1 MGFRI
6 RKSIRVMPG
15 VRLNLSKTGIG
26 ASFGSNYG
34 RVSLHSS
41 GRETFASRTGI
52 PGITYMRSIKPHP
65 EPAGAG
71 QQGGAPPGG
80 PARTQAPR
88 AAPPAP
94 PPLPEE
100 FKRKKPGMFASA
112 GEKALYEA
120 VISQNR
126 TMARTA
132 GDEHP
137 DARLAGY
144 TLAGLWMMEDDP
156 GQAITLLQWVMDSD
170 GDPATDAFVQQYLST
185 SVELGLAEGVSV
197 SLPICREAVGL
208 SLAELMQEAGRID
221 DAIHLVE
228 GMEPTGST
236 AVSLAELYVL
246 EGEWQQVIALT
257 DGLANGD
264 DATALLLAYRG
275 VAFRETGVPDAAV
288 EAFKMALRAPSR
300 SAQVRHLALI
310 ERARTLAA
318 MGRKAGARKDVGK
331 VLAEDSTN
339 AAAQA
344 LNEELSA

>member
-6 RKSIRVMPG
+6 RKSIMVAPG
-15 VRLNLSKTGIG
+15 LRLNLSKTGIG
-26 ASFGSNYG
+26 TSLGGNYG
-34 RVSLHSS
+34 RVSVHSS
-41 GRETFASRTGI
+41 GRDTFSSRTGI
-52 PGITYMRSIKPHP
+52 PGITYMRSIKRHP
-65 EPAGAG
+65 EPTGARQQAGAS
-71 QQGGAPPGG
+71 PP
-80 PARTQAPR
+80 P
-88 AAPPAP
+88 P

-100 FKRKKPGMFASA
+100 FKRKKPGMFAKA

-120 VISQNR
+120 VITQNR
-126 TMARTA
+126 TMARAA

-144 TLAGLWMMEDDP
+144 TLAGLWMMQDDP
-156 GQAITLLQWVMDSD
+156 GQAITLLQWVMDSG

-197 SLPICREAVGL
+197 ELPICREAVGL
-208 SLAELMQEAGRID
+208 SLAELMQEAGRIA

-264 DATALLLAYRG
+264 DATALLLVYRG
-275 VAFRETGVPDAAV
+275 VAFREAGVPDAAL
-288 EAFKMALRAPSR
+288 EAFKIALRAPSR

-310 ERARTLAA
+310 ERARTLTA
-318 MGRKAGARKDVGK
+318 MKRKAGARRDVGK

-339 AAAQA
+339 AVAQA
-344 LNEELSA
+344 LSEELNA

>member
-6 RKSIRVMPG
+6 RKSIMVAPG
-15 VRLNLSKTGIG
+15 LRLNLSKNGIG
-26 ASFGSNYG
+26 TSLGGNYG
-34 RVSLHSS
+34 RVSVHSS
-41 GRETFASRTGI
+41 GRDTFSTRTGI
-52 PGITYMRSIKPHP
+52 PGITYMRSIKRHP
-65 EPAGAG
+65 EPAGARR
-71 QQGGAPPGG
+71 QAGASPLP
-80 PARTQAPR
+80 
-88 AAPPAP
+88 P

-100 FKRKKPGMFASA
+100 FKRKKPGMFAKA

-120 VISQNR
+120 VIKQDR
-126 TMARTA
+126 TMARAA

-137 DARLAGY
+137 DVRLAGY

-170 GDPATDAFVQQYLST
+170 DDPATDAFVQQYLRT

-197 SLPICREAVGL
+197 ELPICREAVGL
-208 SLAELMQEAGRID
+208 SLAELMQDAERIG

-264 DATALLLAYRG
+264 DATALLLVYRG
-275 VAFRETGVPDAAV
+275 VAFREAGVPDAAL
-288 EAFKMALRAPSR
+288 EAFKIALRAPSR

-310 ERARTLAA
+310 ERARTLTA
-318 MGRKAGARKDVGK
+318 MKRKAGARRDVGK

-339 AAAQA
+339 AVAQA
-344 LNEELSA
+344 LSEELNA

>member
-6 RKSIRVMPG
+6 RKSIMVAPG
-15 VRLNLSKTGIG
+15 LRLNLSKNGIG
-26 ASFGSNYG
+26 TSLGGNYG
-34 RVSLHSS
+34 RVSVHSS
-41 GRETFASRTGI
+41 GRDTFSTRTGI
-52 PGITYMRSIKPHP
+52 PGITYMRSIKRHP
-65 EPAGAG
+65 EPAGARR
-71 QQGGAPPGG
+71 QAGASPLP
-80 PARTQAPR
+80 
-88 AAPPAP
+88 P

-100 FKRKKPGMFASA
+100 FKRKKPGMFAKA

-120 VISQNR
+120 VIKQDR
-126 TMARTA
+126 TMARAA

-137 DARLAGY
+137 DVRLAGY

-170 GDPATDAFVQQYLST
+170 GDPATDAFVQQYLRT

-197 SLPICREAVGL
+197 E
-208 SLAELMQEAGRID
+208 RID

-264 DATALLLAYRG
+264 DATALLLVYRG
-275 VAFRETGVPDAAV
+275 VAFREAGVPDAAL
-288 EAFKMALRAPSR
+288 EAFKIALRAPSR

-310 ERARTLAA
+310 ERARTLTA
-318 MGRKAGARKDVGK
+318 MKRKAGARRDVGK

-339 AAAQA
+339 AVAQA
-344 LNEELSA
+344 LSEELNA

>member
-6 RKSIRVMPG
+6 RKSIMVAPG
-15 VRLNLSKTGIG
+15 LRLNLSKTGIG
-26 ASFGSNYG
+26 TSLGGNYG
-34 RVSLHSS
+34 RVSVHSS
-41 GRETFASRTGI
+41 GRDTFSSRTGI
-52 PGITYMRSIKPHP
+52 PGITYMRSIKRHP
-65 EPAGAG
+65 EPTGARQQAGAS
-71 QQGGAPPGG
+71 PP
-80 PARTQAPR
+80 P
-88 AAPPAP
+88 P

-100 FKRKKPGMFASA
+100 FKRKKPGMFAKA

-120 VISQNR
+120 VIKQDR
-126 TMARTA
+126 TMARAA

-137 DARLAGY
+137 DVRLAGY

-170 GDPATDAFVQQYLST
+170 GDPATDAFVQQYLRT
-185 SVELGLAEGVSV
+185 SVELGLAEGVRV
-197 SLPICREAVGL
+197 ELPICREAVGL
-208 SLAELMQEAGRID
+208 SLAELMQEAGRIA

-275 VAFRETGVPDAAV
+275 VAFREAGVPDAAL

-318 MGRKAGARKDVGK
+318 MGRKAPARKDVGK

-344 LNEELSA
+344 LSEELNA